1 MTDKTPIPLND
12 LIATL
17 EKDYGHHMKNSVSN
31 IAAEVAR
38 SVKAELDE
46 KEARIAT
53 LEAFVEK
60 VMSNPM
66 IAGMIDD

>member
-38 SVKAELDE
+38 SVKAE
-46 KEARIAT
+46 
-53 LEAFVEK
+53 
-60 VMSNPM
+60 
-66 IAGMIDD
+66 